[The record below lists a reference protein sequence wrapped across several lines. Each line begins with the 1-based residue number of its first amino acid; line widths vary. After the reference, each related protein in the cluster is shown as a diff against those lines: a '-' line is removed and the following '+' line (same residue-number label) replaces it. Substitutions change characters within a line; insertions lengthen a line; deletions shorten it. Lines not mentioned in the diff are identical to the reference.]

1 MSNHTNADYLHY
13 LAAVLAAAVPMWRLA
28 GTDVLCV
35 QLQVNTV
42 CVSIYLLHLSPTV
55 RQQYPAH
62 RLLHQLRVHACVCVL
77 SCAVRA
83 DQHTRREG
91 GCRHPST
98 GGKHAHTSTPQQCW
112 PLPYFGRSSCACFQL
127 LRRAEPA
134 PRSTPSRMGSM
145 LPPPR
150 CLLLPPARPSL
161 TAGLST

>member
-62 RLLHQLRVHACVCVL
+62 RLLHQLRVHACVCVFYRVP
-77 SCAVRA
+77 SGQTNIQGGRAAVA
-83 DQHTRREG
+83 THLPG
-91 GCRHPST
+91 ANMH
-98 GGKHAHTSTPQQCW
+98 TPQHHNSA
-112 PLPYFGRSSCACFQL
+112 GRYPTLDAAAAPASSCCAG
-127 LRRAEPA
+127 PN
-134 PRSTPSRMGSM
+134 
-145 LPPPR
+145 PPR
-150 CLLLPPARPSL
+150 DPHPVAWGQCCRRHAACCCHLRAPA
-161 TAGLST
+161 